1 MGGTDGNGWN
11 FGKEGG
17 LGLVMALVVTEGIE
31 VVESGNWFE
40 FFNKRSMKWR
50 LNDGELKLEGKG
62 GFTVD
67 EFNSFSIIEIKFLS
81 STNPTR
87 HSLRPQFFVDPPFLL
102 RIVASSLCP
111 SFLERHSLD
120 LWLQRP

>member
-1 MGGTDGNGWN
+1 M
-11 FGKEGG
+11 
-17 LGLVMALVVTEGIE
+17 LSLVVIEGIE
-31 VVESGNWFE
+31 VLESGNWLE
-40 FFNKRSMKWR
+40 FFNKRLMESR
-50 LNDGELKLEGKG
+50 NLSNDVGVKLEGKG

-87 HSLRPQFFVDPPFLL
+87 HSLRPQFFVDLPFLL